1 MVTIILLNYKGWR
14 DTIACLESLRKQSY
28 TDFRVVVADNG
39 SSDESVA
46 QLSQWAK
53 EEHIEAHWLQILA
66 FDQNYGFAKGNNKA
80 IEAVKDLP
88 SDYYLCL
95 NNDTEMEPD
104 CLQLLV
110 EYMEGHPEV
119 TAVTPGIR
127 LYDRPERM
135 WNAGGR
141 LVFGGRRYYYMEQ
154 PAKLLDGKDELPI
167 TFITGC
173 ALLVRREL
181 IAERPLFTER
191 FFFGEEDFEFSLRMQ
206 KEGHRMVCLPTA
218 VMYHKVGG
226 SQTQVVSYN
235 KLFIHQLNRII
246 NLRSAYSKPKY
257 VLWMMLYVPYVY
269 IRFLGGMSMR
279 ERNRFMRLLLREARI
294 NDSVSKE
301 LFEKYIA
308 YPFHAQ

>member
-39 SSDESVA
+39 SSDGSVA

-53 EEHIEAHWLQILA
+53 EEHIEAHWLHILA

-80 IEAVKDLP
+80 IEAIRELP
-88 SDYYLCL
+88 SEYYLCL

-104 CLQLLV
+104 CLQRLV
-110 EYMEGHPEV
+110 EYMERHPEV

-127 LYDRPERM
+127 LYDLPERM
-135 WNAGGR
+135 WNAGGK
-141 LVFGGRRYYYMEQ
+141 LVFGGRRYYYAEQ
-154 PAKLLDGKDELPI
+154 PASLLDGKEELAI

-173 ALLVRREL
+173 ALLFRKEL

-206 KEGHRMVCLPTA
+206 KEGRRLVCLPTA
-218 VMYHKVGG
+218 VLYHKVGG
-226 SQTQVVSYN
+226 SQTKVVSYN

-257 VLWMMLYVPYVY
+257 VLWMMLYVPYIY
-269 IRFLGGMSMR
+269 CRFLGGMSMR

-294 NDSVSKE
+294 NDGVSKE